1 MTFSVVGRC
10 PIRNQFGIAISTSSI
25 AVGSRCPWVRA
36 GIGAVV
42 TQNVTD
48 PRLGNEI
55 LDLLADGFSPK
66 AAIQRKTDGRAHS
79 EHRQLTAIDSQGR
92 TAHFTGA
99 KTLGTNA
106 VAEGKNCIAA
116 GNLLS
121 DSGVV
126 RAMVAGFEVSG
137 ESFFAD
143 RLLAALR
150 AGLEAGGEEGPVH
163 SASLL
168 VAGEQSWPL
177 VDLRVDWHDADPIG
191 QLTRLWKDYEP
202 QMDDYVIRALDP
214 DSAPSYG
221 VPGDL

>member
-1 MTFSVVGRC
+1 MTFSIVGCC
-10 PIRNQFGIAISTSSI
+10 PLRNQFGIAITTSSI

-55 LDLLADGFSPK
+55 LDLLADGFSPN
-66 AAIQRKTDGRAHS
+66 AAIGRLIDNCAHS

-99 KTLGTNA
+99 KTLGINA
-106 VAEGKNCIAA
+106 VREGKNCIAA

-121 DSGVV
+121 DAGVV
-126 RAMVAGFEVSG
+126 RAMVAGFETN
-137 ESFFAD
+137 AD
-143 RLLAALR
+143 KYIADHLLVALR
-150 AGLEAGGEEGPVH
+150 AGLEAGGEVGPVR

-191 QLTRLWKDYEP
+191 QLTQLWKDYEP

>member
-1 MTFSVVGRC
+1 MTFSIVGFC
-10 PIRNQFGIAISTSSI
+10 PLRNQFGIAITTSSI

-55 LDLLADGFSPK
+55 LDLLADGFSPN
-66 AAIQRKTDGRAHS
+66 AAIGRLINSCAHS

-99 KTLGTNA
+99 KTLGINA

-121 DSGVV
+121 NTGVV
-126 RAMVAGFEVSG
+126 RAMVAGFE
-137 ESFFAD
+137 AD
-143 RLLAALR
+143 ADKYIADHLLVALR
-150 AGLEAGGEEGPVH
+150 AGLEAGGEVGPVR

-191 QLTRLWKDYEP
+191 QLTQLWKDYEP

>member
-10 PIRNQFGIAISTSSI
+10 PTRNQFGIAITTSSI

-66 AAIQRKTDGRAHS
+66 AAIRRLIDGCAHS
-79 EHRQLTAIDSQGR
+79 EHRQLTAIDSQAR

-106 VAEGKNCIAA
+106 VTEGKNCIAA

-121 DSGVV
+121 DAGVV
-126 RAMVAGFEVSG
+126 RAMVAGFEDDVDKYL
-137 ESFFAD
+137 AD
-143 RLLAALR
+143 HLMAALR
-150 AGLEAGGEEGPVH
+150 AGLEAGGEVGSVR

-177 VDLRVDWHDADPIG
+177 VDLRIDWHDTNPIG
-191 QLTRLWKDYEP
+191 QLARLWKDYEP